1 MLAGTNVSNQ
11 EAKAKN
17 TAQIKIYF
25 VIDQK
30 INGKKEEKQ
39 PKKKRKTKRNSNK
52 FKTLKCNDVDR
63 SFS

>member
-17 TAQIKIYF
+17 TAQINIYF

-39 PKKKRKTKRNSNK
+39 KKTKKEKKDNVIPISLRH
-52 FKTLKCNDVDR
+52 
-63 SFS
+63 

>member
-17 TAQIKIYF
+17 TAQIKICF

-30 INGKKEEKQ
+30 INGKKEEKKNKRKT
-39 PKKKRKTKRNSNK
+39 KKKKKNKTKRNSNK
-52 FKTLKCNDVDR
+52 FKTLK
-63 SFS
+63 

>member
-17 TAQIKIYF
+17 TAQINIYF

-39 PKKKRKTKRNSNK
+39 PKKRKRKTKQNVIPTSLRH
-52 FKTLKCNDVDR
+52 
-63 SFS
+63 

>member
-11 EAKAKN
+11 EPKAKN
-17 TAQIKIYF
+17 TAQINIYF

-39 PKKKRKTKRNSNK
+39 KKTKKEKKDNVIPIILRH
-52 FKTLKCNDVDR
+52 
-63 SFS
+63 

>member
-39 PKKKRKTKRNSNK
+39 PKKKEKQNKT
-52 FKTLKCNDVDR
+52 
-63 SFS
+63 

>member
-39 PKKKRKTKRNSNK
+39 PKKKKKNKTKRNSNK
-52 FKTLKCNDVDR
+52 FKTLK
-63 SFS
+63 

>member
-39 PKKKRKTKRNSNK
+39 TKKKRKTKQNVIPTSLRH
-52 FKTLKCNDVDR
+52 
-63 SFS
+63 

>member
-17 TAQIKIYF
+17 TAQINIYF
-25 VIDQK
+25 VTDQK

-39 PKKKRKTKRNSNK
+39 PKKKRKTKQNVIPTSLRH
-52 FKTLKCNDVDR
+52 
-63 SFS
+63 